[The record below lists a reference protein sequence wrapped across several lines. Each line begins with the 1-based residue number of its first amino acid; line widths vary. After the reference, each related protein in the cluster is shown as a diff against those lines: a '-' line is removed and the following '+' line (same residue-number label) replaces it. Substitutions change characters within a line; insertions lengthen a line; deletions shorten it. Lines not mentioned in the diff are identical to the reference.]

1 MRAQFALTCTRQ
13 LKLSLKTPRA
23 RVHSDHFT
31 LNIHQFCSSSN
42 VGVNNG
48 LAHRD
53 LILFLHAVKYCVC
66 ACRCVCVSV
75 YWLEL
80 IIIRGRLHVYVHV
93 LLALWQAESEWA
105 DNEWGVSEALYC
117 MILLYSTPEGRKRRK
132 CSHISPCIT
141 VVVCLC
147 ESD

>member
-1 MRAQFALTCTRQ
+1 MHMPTKVITEDAQSSASFR
-13 LKLSLKTPRA
+13 SLYFKHTP
-23 RVHSDHFT
+23 V
-31 LNIHQFCSSSN
+31 LLSSN

-75 YWLEL
+75 CWLEL
-80 IIIRGRLHVYVHV
+80 IIIRGCLHVYVHV

-105 DNEWGVSEALYC
+105 DNERGVSEALYC

-132 CSHISPCIT
+132 CSHISPYIT